1 MAFGIPV
8 TPSLFEQA
16 FGAAATPPINPF
28 QTLPPPTQEAR
39 PFPTAFLPPLEDPLA
54 VPPRLERQQAIGIV
68 DDDDDDDDDDD
79 TAPPVLRRQA
89 AGDYPERE
97 FQEGR
102 SHWVKLLTEI
112 CEHYVVG
119 VDSTAHQRYILTDA
133 AAINTI
139 ADHMRT
145 AVVGTVYARK
155 GMLIVNTLTEYA
167 SPSWCG
173 SSGLRYATLKHIIQ
187 LLETA

>member
-28 QTLPPPTQEAR
+28 QTLPPPPQEAR

-54 VPPRLERQQAIGIV
+54 VPPRLARQQAIGIV
-68 DDDDDDDDDDD
+68 DVDDDDDDDDD

-119 VDSTAHQRYILTDA
+119 DDSTAHERYILTDA
-133 AAINTI
+133 AAIHSI
-139 ADHMRT
+139 ADHMREAMT
-145 AVVGTVYARK
+145 RAHFRHDMT
-155 GMLIVNTLTEYA
+155 IVNTLTAYA
-167 SPSWCG
+167 SPRWHG
-173 SSGLRYATLKHIIQ
+173 SSALRYATLKYIIQ